1 MRVSTLVPR
10 PRIRFPFRSLPG
22 ALKNFY
28 RHDGLTYG
36 AALAFFFL
44 FSMFP
49 LLIFLAS
56 VLAYVPVP
64 NLFDR
69 VVDLMALVIP
79 ASAMVRVKIVLAD
92 ILQTNLGLLSF
103 GIAGSIWVASLGFD
117 AIINALN
124 LVFEVRRRRPYWKR
138 RLLAIGLTVLTG
150 GMAVLALLAGVLGPL
165 VGSLLPK
172 VLGGDSLF
180 VILWPYVRWAVILC
194 SLVLVVQITYFLAP
208 GERPPFRSQ
217 TPGALFAV
225 AVWIG
230 VSILL
235 DWYFDNF
242 ANFSQTYGVLSAVI
256 GLLTWFYATAVAL
269 LFGAEFN
276 AEIARARPRRQG
288 RLISAGK
295 MR

>member
-10 PRIRFPFRSLPG
+10 PRIRFLFRSLPG

-28 RHDGLTYG
+28 RHDGLNYG

-56 VLAYVPVP
+56 ILAYVPIP

-69 VVDLMALVIP
+69 VVELMTLVMP
-79 ASAMVRVKIVLAD
+79 ANAMVRVKIVLAD

-124 LVFEVRRRRPYWKR
+124 LVFEVHRRRSYLKR
-138 RLLAIGLTVLTG
+138 RLVAVGLTMLTG
-150 GMAVLALLAGVLGPL
+150 VMVVLALLLGVLGPF
-165 VGSLLPK
+165 VGSLLPRL
-172 VLGGDSLF
+172 LGVDSPF
-180 VILWPYVRWAVILC
+180 VILWPYIRWTAIFC
-194 SLVLVVQITYFLAP
+194 SLVLSLQFIYFLSP

-230 VSILL
+230 ASLVL

-242 ANFSQTYGVLSAVI
+242 ANFSQTYGVLGAVI
-256 GLLTWFYATAVAL
+256 ALLTWFYATAIAL
-269 LFGAEFN
+269 LVGAEFN
-276 AEIARARPRRQG
+276 AEIGRRKTVG
-288 RLISAGK
+288 IPG
-295 MR
+295 